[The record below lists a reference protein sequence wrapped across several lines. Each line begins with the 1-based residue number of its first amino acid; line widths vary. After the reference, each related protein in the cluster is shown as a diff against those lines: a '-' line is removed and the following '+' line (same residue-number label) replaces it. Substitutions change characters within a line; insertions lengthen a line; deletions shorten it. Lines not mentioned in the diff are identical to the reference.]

1 MGRNPKKNLVKK
13 AALVQKSEELG
24 IQMERL
30 LAAYVMEQLAVML
43 SESKRGNR
51 LLLKN
56 PEVLGLSGMTKND
69 SHRLHYVYAKQP
81 KEAFSKADFTV
92 FLKQT
97 IKWETQT
104 NIEWSW
110 RSNVEGTSLIVEITA
125 VLDEM
130 RMPVELIVEP
140 LANVSKESYDTC
152 SIRLIMESDRTC
164 KINSFSVQRVF
175 FEDLG
180 EILTKLELISDMA
193 AYERVYEALGVLSF
207 EGRQFQKLMSSYCN
221 EHGIVMDEVRFGQM
235 ERYLHYPY
243 MKKKWNAYL
252 KKRKKETPSWEEV
265 FGKLWSFLMPPWK
278 AALEEMVYLGSWI
291 SDLGRYLD

>member
-13 AALVQKSEELG
+13 AALIQKSEELG
-24 IQMERL
+24 IPMERL

-43 SESKRGNR
+43 SESKRGDR

-69 SHRLHYVYAKQP
+69 SHRLHYVYVKQP
-81 KEAFSKADFTV
+81 KETFSKADFTV

-140 LANVSKESYDTC
+140 LANVSKESYDTFAT
-152 SIRLIMESDRTC
+152 RLIMESDRTC
-164 KINSFSVQRVF
+164 KINSYSVQRVF
-175 FEDLG
+175 FEDLR

-235 ERYLHYPY
+235 ERYLNYPY

-252 KKRKKETPSWEEV
+252 KKRRKEIPSWEEV